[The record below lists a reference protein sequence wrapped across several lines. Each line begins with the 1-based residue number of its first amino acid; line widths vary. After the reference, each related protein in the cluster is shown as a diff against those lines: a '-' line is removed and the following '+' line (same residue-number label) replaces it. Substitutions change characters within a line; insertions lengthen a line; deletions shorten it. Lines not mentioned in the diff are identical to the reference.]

1 DLLSEQTAPPP
12 TRSSPAPPTTRSSPP
27 DWSPTM
33 LLRNTM
39 STSSATLKRNTKKRN
54 TNKRKTKKWR
64 WKKIDTTKLIF

>member
-1 DLLSEQTAPPP
+1 ACFPAPPPTRSSPAPPP

-39 STSSATLKRNTKKRN
+39 STSSATLKRNTKKR
-54 TNKRKTKKWR
+54 KTKKWR
-64 WKKIDTTKLIF
+64 WKKIDT